1 MKKRNVFALF
11 FFMSMI
17 CVNTTRASMLRQLLI
32 SCSRCF
38 QQNATRVLPMAATP
52 VTRFYSSD
60 ETRYCKEK
68 GKACSKKRCKKEKP
82 RVENEEKKE
91 TKPHLKEAGC

>member
-1 MKKRNVFALF
+1 
-11 FFMSMI
+11 
-17 CVNTTRASMLRQLLI
+17 
-32 SCSRCF
+32 
-38 QQNATRVLPMAATP
+38 MAATP